1 MQAPDAGAGPASFLT
16 PLGYQS
22 SSCGYCKSEDTSQ
35 RTPDSR
41 AAYYV
46 RSRSLDVA
54 HYQALIDRGWR
65 RSGTLLYKPDV
76 RRACCPHYTIRLPAA
91 AFKPTRDQRQAVNRW
106 NKFILGE
113 SYMNEAK
120 KLHPKTKEEKAKQRN
135 GFNLC
140 HVIHEA
146 EDSNVKRPPEP
157 AHRFEVTLE
166 PDNFTEEKFQLFSN
180 YQQAV
185 HHEEAREVTRAGFP
199 RFLCDSPLQRCTME
213 GTSTRLGSFHQC
225 YRLDGRLIAIAVLD
239 LVPRAVSGVYFI
251 YHSDFEKYSLGKIS
265 ALREA
270 ALAEELGLQFYYM
283 GYYIHNCKKMRYK
296 GDYQPQYVLDPES
309 YEWNKLDD
317 ELRKLLDEKKY
328 VSLWRQRQN
337 KDAKVPDNGGD
348 TPMPEASS
356 DGDFDGKHLDSPLL
370 ATAAV
375 DDGLSLME
383 LGMPGVLKVDELL
396 ESISLDKIKIGIPS
410 AGIVTSM
417 EDLVTWDQ
425 GTITNKSSLK
435 GHIAEM
441 AACIGPDVAKEMIVQ
456 LS

>member
-1 MQAPDAGAGPASFLT
+1 
-16 PLGYQS
+16 
-22 SSCGYCKSEDTSQ
+22 
-35 RTPDSR
+35 
-41 AAYYV
+41 
-46 RSRSLDVA
+46 
-54 HYQALIDRGWR
+54 
-65 RSGTLLYKPDV
+65 
-76 RRACCPHYTIRLPAA
+76 
-91 AFKPTRDQRQAVNRW
+91 
-106 NKFILGE
+106 
-113 SYMNEAK
+113 
-120 KLHPKTKEEKAKQRN
+120 
-135 GFNLC
+135 
-140 HVIHEA
+140 
-146 EDSNVKRPPEP
+146 
-157 AHRFEVTLE
+157 
-166 PDNFTEEKFQLFSN
+166 
-180 YQQAV
+180 
-185 HHEEAREVTRAGFP
+185 
-199 RFLCDSPLQRCTME
+199 ME

-309 YEWNKLDD
+309 YEWNMLDD
-317 ELRKLLDEKKY
+317 ELRKLLEEKKY
-328 VSLWRQRQN
+328 VSLWRHRQN

-356 DGDFDGKHLDSPLL
+356 DDDFEGKHLDSPLL
-370 ATAAV
+370 ASAAV

-396 ESISLDKIKIGIPS
+396 QSISLDKIKIGIPS
-410 AGIVTSM
+410 AGIVASM
-417 EDLVTWDQ
+417 EVSKILYPLSMFSVNVCQDLVTWDQ

>member
-1 MQAPDAGAGPASFLT
+1 MQAPAAGAGPASLLT
-16 PLGYQS
+16 PLG
-22 SSCGYCKSEDTSQ
+22 
-35 RTPDSR
+35 

-46 RSRSLDVA
+46 KSKTLDVA

-91 AFKPTRDQRQAVNRW
+91 SFKPTRDQRQAVNRW
-106 NKFILGE
+106 NRFVLGD
-113 SYMNEAK
+113 SYLNEAK

-135 GFNLC
+135 GFNLYD
-140 HVIHEA
+140 VIHEA
-146 EDSNVKRPPEP
+146 EDLNVKRPPEP

-166 PDNFTEEKFQLFSN
+166 PDSFTDEKFQLFSN

-185 HHEEAREVTRAGFP
+185 HHEEAHKVTQGGFR
-199 RFLCDSPLQRCTME
+199 RFLCDSPLQRRAAD
-213 GTSTRLGSFHQC
+213 GSSTRLGSFHQC

-239 LVPRAVSGVYFI
+239 LLPHAVSGVYFI

-270 ALAEELGLQFYYM
+270 VLAEELGLHFYYM

-296 GDYQPQYVLDPES
+296 GEYQPQYVLDPES
-309 YEWNKLDD
+309 YEWNELNG
-317 ELRKLLDEKKY
+317 ELRALLDEKKY
-328 VSLWRQRQN
+328 VSLSRQRQS
-337 KDAKVPDNGGD
+337 KGAKVLDNGGD

-356 DGDFDGKHLDSPLL
+356 DDDFDGKHLDSPVL
-370 ATAAV
+370 AAAAA

-383 LGMPGVLKVDELL
+383 LGVPGVLKVDELL
-396 ESISLDKIKIGIPS
+396 EKISLDKIKIGIPS
-410 AGIVTSM
+410 AGIVADM
-417 EDLVTWDQ
+417 EDLVTWDK
-425 GTITNKSSLK
+425 GTITDKTSLK

-441 AACIGPDVAKEMIVQ
+441 AACLGPEVAKEMIVQ
-456 LS
+456 LGG

>member
-16 PLGYQS
+16 PLG
-22 SSCGYCKSEDTSQ
+22 
-35 RTPDSR
+35 

-46 RSRSLDVA
+46 RSKSLDVA

-65 RSGTLLYKPDV
+65 R
-76 RRACCPHYTIRLPAA
+76 LPAA
-91 AFKPTRDQRQAVNRW
+91 SFKPTRDQRQAVNRW
-106 NKFILGE
+106 NRFVLGE

-135 GFNLC
+135 GFSLC
-140 HVIHEA
+140 DVIHEA
-146 EDSNVKRPPEP
+146 EDMKVKRPPEP

-166 PDNFTEEKFQLFSN
+166 PDSFTDEKFQLFSN

-185 HHEEAREVTRAGFP
+185 HHEEAHEVTRGGFR
-199 RFLCDSPLQRCTME
+199 RFLCDSPLQRRAAD
-213 GTSTRLGSFHQC
+213 GSSTRLGSFHQC

-239 LVPRAVSGVYFI
+239 LLPHAVSGVYFI

-270 ALAEELGLQFYYM
+270 ALAEESGLQFYYM

-309 YEWNKLDD
+309 YEWNELNG
-317 ELRKLLDEKKY
+317 ELRGLLDEKKY

-337 KDAKVPDNGGD
+337 KQPKALDDGGD
-348 TPMPEASS
+348 IPMREVSS
-356 DGDFDGKHLDSPLL
+356 DDDFDGKYLDSPVL
-370 ATAAV
+370 AAAAA
-375 DDGLSLME
+375 DNGKHNAILSVKL
-383 LGMPGVLKVDELL
+383 VVN
-396 ESISLDKIKIGIPS
+396 
-410 AGIVTSM
+410 VRQ
-417 EDLVTWDQ
+417 DLVSWDK
-425 GTITNKSSLK
+425 GTITDKSSLK

-441 AACIGPDVAKEMIVQ
+441 AACLGPEVAKEMIVH
-456 LS
+456 LSV